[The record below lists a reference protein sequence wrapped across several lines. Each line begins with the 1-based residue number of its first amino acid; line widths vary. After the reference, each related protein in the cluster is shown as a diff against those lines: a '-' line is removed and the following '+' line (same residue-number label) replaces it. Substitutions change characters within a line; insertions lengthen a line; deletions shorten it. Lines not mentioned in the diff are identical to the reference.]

1 MNGPPM
7 ASVPPGD
14 AAACNAAAAD
24 AAAADAAA
32 ADAAAGAPAEGA
44 PPATG
49 PWFVEIL
56 TRAGEVLQRHRVDAL
71 PIRLGRG
78 YGNDVILDDDYAAAA
93 HALAE
98 LDAGGRLLL
107 RDLGSRN
114 GIHHRG
120 RRHAA
125 LALDGDTVVRIGH
138 TALRIRAAGFPVAP
152 ELPDRTL
159 HRWEGALPGAAGT
172 LLVGAT
178 TLFARWLSDIQYFEL
193 VRYFEALAWGI
204 GAALLWSGAWAF
216 ANRLFGRHARLGRH
230 LFVFG
235 CGLLALTLCAL
246 LASLLGYALS
256 LEGFTHY
263 ASHAATLLL
272 AGVIYFH
279 LCTIRPGHRLRYR
292 WICAAMALLGSG
304 LILVANVQRSGRFS
318 DELYMWVLLPPE
330 VRVSPD
336 HGIDQ
341 FMREVDGMQE
351 GLDRG
356 RGRKPGEDEIEN

>member
-1 MNGPPM
+1 MNGPATS
-7 ASVPPGD
+7 ASP
-14 AAACNAAAAD
+14 
-24 AAAADAAA
+24 
-32 ADAAAGAPAEGA
+32 AGAA
-44 PPATG
+44 PSAAPSADG

-56 TRAGEVLQRHRVDAL
+56 ARSGDVLQRQRVEAL

-93 HALAE
+93 HAVAE
-98 LDAGGRLLL
+98 LDAGGRLVL

-120 RRHAA
+120 RRHAE
-125 LALDGDTVVRIGH
+125 LALSGDTVARIGH
-138 TALRIRAAGFPVAP
+138 TAIRIRAAGFQVAP
-152 ELPDRTL
+152 ELRDRTL
-159 HRWEGALPGAAGT
+159 HRWEGVLPGAAGI
-172 LLVGAT
+172 LLAGTVS
-178 TLFARWLSDIQYFEL
+178 LFARWLSDIQYVEL
-193 VRYFEALAWGI
+193 VRYVEALAWGV

-235 CGLLALTLCAL
+235 CGLLALSACLL
-246 LASLLGYALS
+246 LAGLLGYAFA
-256 LEGFTHY
+256 LEGFTRY

-272 AGVIYFH
+272 AGVVYFH

-292 WICAAMALLGSG
+292 WLCAAMALLGSG
-304 LILVANVQRSGRFS
+304 LILAANVQRSGRFA
-318 DELYMWVLLPPE
+318 DELYMWVLLPPA

-351 GLDRG
+351 QLDRG